1 MMRNFLFKF
10 ILIAQVLVYV
20 NAPVAAQTLSDQD
33 KIALLESMMKAIS
46 NQYVLKE
53 KVDEINAHIKS
64 LLNDPEIK
72 KIKNPNRLATYL
84 SEQITQFDGHFRV
97 SWRKPGKAEQPE
109 PGESWGERAV
119 RNNHGFK
126 QLHHLT
132 GNIAYLDLRFF
143 DGSDAAKKRAD
154 SVMSWMADST
164 AVIIDLREN
173 GGGSPGMV
181 QYICSYFFSPETK
194 VHLNSIYNRP
204 SDSTTEFWTLQDL
217 PGKFMPE
224 VPLYVLTSA
233 RTASAAEEF
242 AYNMKTRKRATLI
255 GEVTAGGANPGG
267 DVDLVSGF
275 SMFVSTG
282 MAINP
287 VTQKNWEGTGVQPD
301 KATSAEDAL
310 DTAYEMAL
318 LAVQEISDNRW
329 QQQEI
334 NWKLEKMRSQSA
346 VVDQPEQYAHQFG
359 RIQIVLKEGDLYYK
373 RGRRPAKKMHPINT
387 DYFALKDSDG
397 VRLRF
402 IRNQADQAIHS
413 IAIQYVDGREQ
424 RYPIDQE

>member
-1 MMRNFLFKF
+1 MMRHF
-10 ILIAQVLVYV
+10 IVKTILLACVFF
-20 NAPVAAQTLSDQD
+20 NAGTQAKAQTITDQD
-33 KIALLESMMKAIS
+33 KIALLESMMKVIS
-46 NQYVLKE
+46 NQYVLKD
-53 KVDEINAHIKS
+53 KVDEINAHLKS
-64 LLNDPEIK
+64 LLNDAEIK
-72 KIKNPNRLATYL
+72 QINNPNRLATYL

-97 SWRKPGKAEQPE
+97 SWSKPGKNEQPE
-109 PGESWGERAV
+109 PGESWSERAV
-119 RNNHGFK
+119 RKNHGFNTL
-126 QLHHLT
+126 QHLT

-143 DGSDAAKKRAD
+143 DGSEAAQKRAD
-154 SVMSWMADST
+154 AVMSWMADST

-181 QYICSYFFSPETK
+181 QYICSYFFAPETK
-194 VHLNSIYNRP
+194 VHLNSIYNRL

-217 PGKFMPE
+217 PGKYMPD

-242 AYNMKTRKRATLI
+242 AYNMKTRKRAILI

-287 VTQKNWEGTGVQPD
+287 VTQKNWEGTGVEPD
-301 KATSAEDAL
+301 QAVAADEAFDA
-310 DTAYEMAL
+310 AYEMAL
-318 LAVQEISDNRW
+318 LAVQKISDNRW

-334 NWKLEKMRSQSA
+334 NWKLEKMRSKLTT
-346 VVDQPEQYAHQFG
+346 VTEPESYAHRYG
-359 RIQIVLKEGDLYYK
+359 RIQILHKGDDLYYQ
-373 RGRRPAKKMHPINT
+373 RGRRTGKKMLPIAT
-387 DYFALKDSDG
+387 DYFGLDGNDG
-397 VRLRF
+397 VRLKF
-402 IRNQADQAIHS
+402 IRNAEDQGISS

-424 RYPIDQE
+424 RYPIDQN